1 MSPISPVPLIVAV
14 VVSVAALAGA
24 SLASELEVSF
34 DEVEAGALPAGWR
47 IDATNPE
54 GRLADWSVAR
64 RAEALSAPNVLALT
78 KVHDGSGGVFN
89 LCWNPTIAFRDGEL
103 AVSVRADAGRT
114 DQGGGPIWRARDPD
128 NYYVARYNPLE
139 RNFRIYYV
147 KNGRRRQLASAG
159 GLDIGTGQW
168 LAIRI
173 VHQGSHIEGW
183 IDGRKL
189 LEVEDSTF
197 ADAGGVGVWT
207 KADAATAFDNLE
219 IRTGN

>member
-159 GLDIGTGQW
+159 GL
-168 LAIRI
+168 
-173 VHQGSHIEGW
+173 HIEGW

-207 KADAATAFDNLE
+207 KADAATAFDDLT
-219 IRTGN
+219 IRDGG